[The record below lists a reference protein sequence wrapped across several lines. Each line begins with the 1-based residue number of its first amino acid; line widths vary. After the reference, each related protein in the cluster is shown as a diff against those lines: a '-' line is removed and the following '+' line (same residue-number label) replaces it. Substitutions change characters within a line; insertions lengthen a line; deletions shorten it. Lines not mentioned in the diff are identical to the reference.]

1 MVYSQPPV
9 KTQQPS
15 KEKASIEEQENLFHV
30 RIQITKYVVNT
41 IINLGSQNN
50 IISEALVQKLGMKID
65 KHPEPYQLGLQI
77 DKHPEPDPL
86 VWLQKDVRMQIT
98 HQCKFKF
105 SISANYIHK
114 FECDVVPLNICEVV
128 FVSP

>member
-1 MVYSQPPV
+1 M
-9 KTQQPS
+9 
-15 KEKASIEEQENLFHV
+15 
-30 RIQITKYVVNT
+30 RIQIRKYVVNA
-41 IINLGSQNN
+41 IVNLGSQNYS
-50 IISEALVQKLGMKID
+50 ISEALVQKLEMQID

-77 DKHPEPDPL
+77 DKHSEPDPL
-86 VWLQKDVRMQIT
+86 VWLQKYVRMQIT

>member
-1 MVYSQPPV
+1 MVNAIV
-9 KTQQPS
+9 
-15 KEKASIEEQENLFHV
+15 
-30 RIQITKYVVNT
+30 
-41 IINLGSQNN
+41 NLGIQNK
-50 IISEALVQKLGMKID
+50 IIYEALAQKLGMQID
-65 KHPEPYQLGLQI
+65 KHLEPYQLGLQS

-98 HQCKFKF
+98 RQCKFKF

-114 FECDVVPLNICEVV
+114 FECEVVPLNICEVV